1 MSPGSVVAKKRP
13 TLRKI
18 DYLKMNI
25 LPLYNGLPKARQ
37 LRQLLAA
44 LSDGELAII
53 PTDTNY
59 AAICSLGSKKGIK
72 QLYALKTGRHEKKIT
87 LLCAD
92 LKDISLYANVNNPA
106 YRLMKSLLP
115 GPYTFILPAS
125 RLVPKMV
132 LTKRRTVGVR
142 SPDNAACLTIPA
154 ELGTALLA
162 VSVKGIATQG
172 DDSILY
178 LESALQNQVSY
189 LFDAGNINSESSTI
203 IDMTGSEYEIIRQGK
218 GKI

>member
-1 MSPGSVVAKKRP
+1 
-13 TLRKI
+13 
-18 DYLKMNI
+18 MNI
-25 LPLYNGLPKARQ
+25 LPLYDGLPKARQ
-37 LRQLLAA
+37 LKQLLTA
-44 LSDGELAII
+44 LNNGELAII

-59 AAICSLGSKKGIK
+59 AAVCSLGSKKGINR
-72 QLYALKTGRHEKKIT
+72 LYALKTGRHEKKIT

-92 LKDISLYANVNNPA
+92 LKDISLYADVSNPA

-142 SPDNAACLTIPA
+142 SPDHAACLTIPA

-162 VSVKGIATQG
+162 VSVKEIATQG
-172 DDSILY
+172 ENSILS
-178 LESALQNQVSY
+178 LESALQSQISC
-189 LFDAGNINSESSTI
+189 LFDAGNIDSESSTI
-203 IDMTGSEYEIIRQGK
+203 IDMTGSEYEVVRQGK